1 MPAGKSISSKL
12 FDESSANELDLEGV
26 PSTSTPKTNRL
37 RPRRKQN
44 SESESKRSSGYS
56 LHDDSQSDDGS
67 HFSISE
73 AEYFEKDDI

>member
-26 PSTSTPKTNRL
+26 PSTSTPKTNRV

-44 SESESKRSSGYS
+44 SETESEHSSGY
-56 LHDDSQSDDGS
+56 SQSDDGS

-73 AEYFEKDDI
+73 AEDFEKDDI